1 MTITKKQAEL
11 IKDTARKLR
20 WAIDN
25 RGTSPYV
32 ANVIRE
38 ETKQERQHR
47 SGWCGGRD
55 YPRNFGPT
63 LAAEFFTV
71 SHILGFIFYEVPFPE
86 IESVLFLKKTYV
98 QAAAIAATY
107 PDEIRD
113 SISYVTAQQI
123 RAMDYSTLCEVSE

>member
-1 MTITKKQAEL
+1 MTITKKQTGL

-20 WAIDN
+20 YAIDN
-25 RGTSPYV
+25 RKTTPYV
-32 ANVIRE
+32 DNLIRE
-38 ETKQERQHR
+38 EAKQERQHR
-47 SGWCGGRD
+47 SGWCAGRY

-71 SHILGFIFYEVPFPE
+71 NHILGFVFDNVPFPKME
-86 IESVLFLKKTYV
+86 DVLFLRKTYIE
-98 QAAAIAATY
+98 AAAIAAAY

-113 SISYVTAQQI
+113 VISYIDAQEI

>member
-1 MTITKKQAEL
+1 MTITKKQTEL
-11 IKDTARKLR
+11 IKDTARKLS

-32 ANVIRE
+32 ANLIRE

-47 SGWCGGRD
+47 SGWCAGRE

-71 SHILGFIFYEVPFPE
+71 NHILGFIFDDVPFPK
-86 IESVLFLKKTYV
+86 IEHVLFLKKTYV
-98 QAAAIAATY
+98 EAAAIAATY
-107 PDEIRD
+107 YDEIRD
-113 SISYVTAQQI
+113 AISPITAQEI
-123 RAMDYSTLCEVSE
+123 RAMDYSTLCEVNQ

>member
-1 MTITKKQAEL
+1 MTITKKQTAL
-11 IKDTARKLR
+11 IKDAARKLR

-25 RGTSPYV
+25 RKTTPYV
-32 ANVIRE
+32 DNLIRE
-38 ETKQERQHR
+38 EAKQERQHR
-47 SGWCGGRD
+47 SGLCAGRE

-71 SHILGFIFYEVPFPE
+71 NHILGFIFDEVPFPE

-113 SISYVTAQQI
+113 VISYATAQEI
-123 RAMDYSTLCEVSE
+123 RAMDYSALCEVS